1 MIIKRFS
8 NNIEATENSPGKVL
22 DAVSGAHSAAAL
34 GSLGYGAV
42 KLGQVGKSVYEG
54 TKEKESKI
62 GKFWKAKKHAGKIL
76 KKSGRSFKSL
86 NTSSKIMDELEGE
99 AKGKIRENR
108 EGLEKLKDTAKKM
121 ADKNGTIDSET
132 YDKIKGKVDRLK
144 EGIKKQKGVIKGLQK
159 GKGLIK
165 DAKNLKKAGVAAGI
179 ALTTGAMSAG
189 IKAISK
195 NQKKK
200 ELQKK
205 FSLESGEPNI
215 KGSLGRE
222 LKAKAKVG
230 AVKGSITGGSLG
242 LTVGS
247 TLGMILRDLRLT
259 GLVSLAGLGIGTL
272 VGILS
277 KLLESIGAEGR
288 KNKVQGVGINE
299 VLDYLEDSIAA
310 ENNQGYGIRGK
321 NLISRYLSLDGN
333 PKSFDLTMALKDGIG
348 IMSVKKGVAG
358 NVESELE
365 DMVENNR
372 LADYKSKPLKDGY
385 LIQLF
390 VPSVKALA
398 NFIYNLAYRHHLRIN
413 IITQKEFNSK
423 ATK

>member
-1 MIIKRFS
+1 MKVKRFS

-42 KLGQVGKSVYEG
+42 KLGKVGKSVYEG
-54 TKEKESKI
+54 TKEEESKI
-62 GKFWKAKKHAGKIL
+62 GKLLKAKKHAEKIL

-86 NTSSKIMDELEGE
+86 NTSSKLMDELEGK
-99 AKGKIRENR
+99 AKENIGEKK

-121 ADKNGTIDSET
+121 ADKDGTIDSEV
-132 YDKIKGKVDRLK
+132 YNKIKGKADQLK
-144 EGIKKQKGVIKGLQK
+144 EGIKKQKGVIKGLQREK
-159 GKGLIK
+159 GIIK
-165 DAKNLKKAGVAAGI
+165 DAKNLKKAGIAAGV
-179 ALTTGAMSAG
+179 ALTTGAISAG
-189 IKAISK
+189 TKAISK

-205 FSLESGEPNI
+205 FSLESGEPNQ

-230 AVKGSITGGSLG
+230 AIKGSITGGSLG

-247 TLGMILRDLRLT
+247 TLGMALRDLKLT

-277 KLLESIGAEGR
+277 KMSESIGAEGR
-288 KNKVQGVGINE
+288 KNRVQGVGMNE
-299 VLDYLEDSIAA
+299 VLDFLEDSITA
-310 ENNQGYGIRGK
+310 ENNQGYGIRGR
-321 NLISRYLSLDGN
+321 NLVSRYLSLDGD
-333 PKSFDLTMALKDGIG
+333 PKNFDLSIALKDGIG

-365 DMVENNR
+365 SMVENNR
-372 LADYKSKPLKDGY
+372 LADYKSKSLKDGY
-385 LIQLF
+385 LVQLF

-398 NFIYNLAYRHHLRIN
+398 NFIYNLAYRHHIRIN
-413 IITQKEFNSK
+413 IITQKL
-423 ATK
+423 